1 LKWQIDNQDC
11 GLTFVE
17 LDIKKLRL
25 VVFTDSS
32 FANNKDYSSQIGYV
46 IVLADDDRCNLLHW
60 SSIKCRRVTRSV
72 IALELYAMG
81 HGFDYA
87 CVLKHT
93 LDSILCTSIPLTIC
107 IDSFSL
113 YECLVKLGTT
123 HEKRLMIDLMA
134 IRQAYE
140 RREIAE
146 VIWIKGDQNPADS
159 MTKHNGNKAL
169 QRIIDSNNLHIEA
182 AGWVERDIDV

>member
-1 LKWQIDNQDC
+1 
-11 GLTFVE
+11 
-17 LDIKKLRL
+17 
-25 VVFTDSS
+25 
-32 FANNKDYSSQIGYV
+32 
-46 IVLADDDRCNLLHW
+46 
-60 SSIKCRRVTRSV
+60 
-72 IALELYAMG
+72 
-81 HGFDYA
+81 
-87 CVLKHT
+87 
-93 LDSILCTSIPLTIC
+93 
-107 IDSFSL
+107 
-113 YECLVKLGTT
+113 
-123 HEKRLMIDLMA
+123 MIDLMA

>member
-1 LKWQIDNQDC
+1 MK
-11 GLTFVE
+11 

-25 VVFTDSS
+25 VVFIDSS

-46 IVLADDDRCNLLHW
+46 IVLANDDHCNLLHW

-72 IALELYAMG
+72 IALELYAIG

-107 IDSFSL
+107 INSFSL

-134 IRQAYE
+134 IRQAYK
-140 RREIAE
+140 RQEIAE
-146 VIWIKGDQNPADS
+146 VIWIKGD
-159 MTKHNGNKAL
+159 
-169 QRIIDSNNLHIEA
+169 
-182 AGWVERDIDV
+182 